1 MAEKDPAIDQF
12 AQQLDELNR
21 ALGQTEKDAKDAK
34 DSVVS
39 VGGASEKS
47 AKDVTALSTAFGN
60 LASNQMQ
67 AAIDATRA
75 WIQDIPAAA
84 ARSEAHAAALASLGG
99 AYDAVRTATN
109 GVVTAEQARSIQ
121 QRTAQAGLHLTAQE
135 LAAVTQRAREYA
147 RVTGVELGQA
157 LDQLTDQLINPG
169 QELARFGIVLQQGQS
184 RGQMMSEALRQLGVQ
199 AAQTAVSAQTLSESY
214 EDFNRAQAEL
224 SDGLRDMIA
233 QGLELGQFYQQATSW
248 LRGLRTSTD
257 AWDTALRGVLGTLG
271 EITSSETLRRMG
283 QTGAGAQSASGGF
296 VAQYGQLLG
305 AARSAG
311 IDTRAFP
318 MQGEIAQANPA
329 EQQRLIAAMTRE
341 INARRSAPRAAGMF
355 GSMSDA
361 ELAALPVFGAE
372 GSTGYAT
379 SAASIAS
386 DISGAVSARAAI
398 AAQVADKARRNQAAQ
413 RTHDLSAASAGEGSS
428 SSATPQD
435 TTAGILAAMRAPVS
449 QEWANAFV
457 QAAQRAEASQ
467 TAARGGSLTTQAE
480 GIELQRRS
488 REAQIGIGRGA
499 YATLGDQKGT
509 EDAGASDFDPTTRRG
524 QAQAARERV
533 TVLREQREA
542 LRSLLVE
549 AEREEQLARASGASQ
564 SEINDLMRQRI
575 GIQTALA
582 QSTTELTAATAE
594 NSRHLDEF
602 KDKMAEAASGMADG
616 FAGAA
621 IAALDGSKS
630 FDVAAKQVL
639 RSTLKSVAQMAI
651 VEALKN
657 GALALG
663 HLASFNYPGAAAA
676 GAAAGAWAG
685 VAVAA
690 GAAVAATNSWDQQAK
705 PAAPSSSGSTLSAR
719 ADVGSARPDRSTGGG
734 PLNLNITVSGAIFE
748 TRHEVLQGI
757 ARGMTDAVHHGYL
770 APGALGA
777 VQ

>member
-1 MAEKDPAIDQF
+1 MAEKDPAIDQLTH
-12 AQQLDELNR
+12 QLDELNR

-34 DSVVS
+34 GSILN
-39 VGGASEKS
+39 VGEASEKA
-47 AKDVTALSTAFGN
+47 AKDTTALSTAFGN

-67 AAIDATRA
+67 AAIDGASE
-75 WIQDIPAAA
+75 WIRSIPEAA
-84 ARSEAHAAALASLGG
+84 ARSEAYAAALASLGG
-99 AYDAVRTATN
+99 ANDAVRAATN
-109 GVVTAEQARSIQ
+109 GVVTAEQARTIQ

-157 LDQLTDQLINPG
+157 LDQLTDQLVNPG
-169 QELARFGIVLQQGQS
+169 QELQRFGIVLQQGQS
-184 RGQMMSEALRQLGVQ
+184 RGQMMAEALRQLQVQ
-199 AAQTAVSAQTLSESY
+199 AAQTAVSAQTLAESY
-214 EDFNRAQAEL
+214 DDFNRAQAEL

-233 QGLELGQFYQQATSW
+233 QGLELGTFFQQATSW
-248 LRGLRTSTD
+248 LRGLRSSTD
-257 AWDTALRGVLGTLG
+257 AWDTALRAVLGTLG
-271 EITSSETLRRMG
+271 EITSSDTLRRMG
-283 QTGAGAQSASGGF
+283 QTGPSAQSASGGF

-305 AARSAG
+305 AARAAG

-318 MQGEIAQANPA
+318 MQGEIAQARPE

-341 INARRSAPRAAGMF
+341 INARRSAPQAAGMF

-361 ELAALPVFGAE
+361 EMAALPVFGAD

-398 AAQVADKARRNQAAQ
+398 AAQVADKARRNQAEQ
-413 RTHDLSAASAGEGSS
+413 RTRDLSAASAGASS
-428 SSATPQD
+428 SSSTTPQD
-435 TTAGILAAMRAPVS
+435 TTAAIFATMRAPVS
-449 QEWANAFV
+449 QEWASAFV
-457 QAAQRAEASQ
+457 AAAQRVEARDL
-467 TAARGGSLTTQAE
+467 AARGGSLATQTE
-480 GIELQRRS
+480 GIEMQRRS
-488 REAQIGIGRGA
+488 RDAQIGIGRG
-499 YATLGDQKGT
+499 GEG
-509 EDAGASDFDPTTRRG
+509 DFDPTSRSG
-524 QAQAARERV
+524 QAQARREHI

-542 LRSLLVE
+542 LAALLTE

-564 SEINDLMRQRI
+564 SEVNDLMRQRI
-575 GIQTALA
+575 GIQQALA

-602 KDKMAEAASGMADG
+602 KDKMGEAASGMADG
-616 FAGAA
+616 FATAA

-630 FDVAAKQVL
+630 FDVAMKEML
-639 RSTLKSVAQMAI
+639 RSTLKTVAQMAI

-657 GALALG
+657 TALAIG
-663 HLASFNYPGAAAA
+663 HLAAFNYAGAANAGLAVAAWTAVGIAA
-676 GAAAGAWAG
+676 GAAIS
-685 VAVAA
+685 
-690 GAAVAATNSWDQQAK
+690 ATNSWEQKAQK
-705 PAAPSSSGSTLSAR
+705 PSGNASSSSPSAR
-719 ADVGSARPDRSTGGG
+719 LDTGSARPDRSSGVG

-777 VQ
+777 MS

>member
-1 MAEKDPAIDQF
+1 MAGKDPAID
-12 AQQLDELNR
+12 ALAGQLDELNR

-34 DSVVS
+34 DSILA
-39 VGGASEKS
+39 VGGAAEKTATS
-47 AKDVTALSTAFGN
+47 TTALSTAFGN

-75 WIQDIPAAA
+75 WIQDIPEAAS
-84 ARSEAHAAALASLGG
+84 RSEAHAAALASLGT
-99 AYDAVRTATN
+99 AYDAVRTSTN

-169 QELARFGIVLQQGQS
+169 AELARFGVVLQQGQT
-184 RGQMMSEALRQLGVQ
+184 RGQMMAEALRQLGVQ
-199 AAQTAVSAQTLSESY
+199 AAQTAVSAQTLAESY
-214 EDFNRAQAEL
+214 EDFNRAQSEL

-233 QGLELGQFYQQATSW
+233 QGLELGAFFQQATSW
-248 LRGLRTSTD
+248 LRGLRSSTD
-257 AWDTALRGVLGTLG
+257 AWDTALRAVLGTLG

-283 QTGAGAQSASGGF
+283 QTGPSAQSASGGF

-305 AARSAG
+305 AARAAG

-361 ELAALPVFGAE
+361 EMAALPVFGAE

-413 RTHDLSAASAGEGSS
+413 RTRELSAANAGGGSS

-435 TTAGILAAMRAPVS
+435 TTAAILAAMRAPVS

-457 QAAQRAEASQ
+457 QAAQRAEAQQ
-467 TAARGGSLTTQAE
+467 TTARGGTLASQAE
-480 GIELQRRS
+480 GIDLQRRS
-488 REAQIGIGRGA
+488 REAQLAIGRGRR
-499 YATLGDQKGT
+499 
-509 EDAGASDFDPTTRRG
+509 AGEDFDPTTSRG
-524 QAQAARERV
+524 QEQARRERI
-533 TVLREQREA
+533 TILREQREA
-542 LRSLLVE
+542 LVALLTA
-549 AEREEQLARASGASQ
+549 AEREEQLARDAHASQ
-564 SEINDLMRQRI
+564 SEINELMRTRI
-575 GIQTALA
+575 GIQQALA
-582 QSTTELTAATAE
+582 QSTHDLSAATAANTSALSE
-594 NSRHLDEF
+594 MGTKLGEVAQGMASGF
-602 KDKMAEAASGMADG
+602 AEAAV
-616 FAGAA
+616 
-621 IAALDGSKS
+621 AALDGAQS
-630 FDVAAKQVL
+630 FDQAVGQML

-657 GALALG
+657 TALGIG
-663 HLASFNYPGAAAA
+663 HLAAFNYGGAANAF
-676 GAAAGAWAG
+676 AAAGAWVAVGAAAG
-685 VAVAA
+685 VAI
-690 GAAVAATNSWDQQAK
+690 AATRPSASAAST
-705 PAAPSSSGSTLSAR
+705 PASSSSSAAR
-719 ADVGSARPDRSTGGG
+719 TDVAARPDRAAGG
-734 PLNLNITVSGAIFE
+734 PLNLNFVFSGAVFE
-748 TRHEVLQGI
+748 TRHEVLQGL
-757 ARGMTDAVHHGYL
+757 ARGVTEAAHHGYI
-770 APGALGA
+770 APGALAGA
-777 VQ
+777 LHD

>member
-1 MAEKDPAIDQF
+1 MAAKDPAIDQF

-34 DSVVS
+34 DSIVS

-361 ELAALPVFGAE
+361 EMAALPVFGAE

-398 AAQVADKARRNQAAQ
+398 ASQVADKARRNQAAQ
-413 RTHDLSAASAGEGSS
+413 RTRELSAASAGGGSS

-449 QEWANAFV
+449 QEWATAFV
-457 QAAQRAEASQ
+457 AAAQRVEAQQ

-480 GIELQRRS
+480 GIDLQRRS
-488 REAQIGIGRGA
+488 RDAQIGIGRG
-499 YATLGDQKGT
+499 GEG
-509 EDAGASDFDPTTRRG
+509 DFDPTSSRG

-564 SEINDLMRQRI
+564 SEVNDLMRQRI

-602 KDKMAEAASGMADG
+602 KDKMGEAASGMADG
-616 FAGAA
+616 FATAA
-621 IAALDGSKS
+621 VAALDGSKS
-630 FDVAAKQVL
+630 FDVAMKEML
-639 RSTLKSVAQMAI
+639 RSTLKTVAQMAI

-657 GALALG
+657 TALAIG
-663 HLASFNYPGAAAA
+663 HLAAFNYAGAANAGLAVAAWTAVGIAA
-676 GAAAGAWAG
+676 GAAIS
-685 VAVAA
+685 
-690 GAAVAATNSWDQQAK
+690 ATNSWEQQAK
-705 PAAPSSSGSTLSAR
+705 RPSSEASP
-719 ADVGSARPDRSTGGG
+719 SARPSLSSAQPDRERGGIG

-777 VQ
+777 MS

>member
-1 MAEKDPAIDQF
+1 MAEKDPAITELQS
-12 AQQLDELNR
+12 QLKALDTALEGVEKGAKAAR
-21 ALGQTEKDAKDAK
+21 GALGETGDAAK
-34 DSVVS
+34 
-39 VGGASEKS
+39 ES
-47 AKDVTALSTAFGN
+47 ATKTGVLTSALGN
-60 LASNQMQ
+60 LVATGLER
-67 AAIDATRA
+67 AIDATRE
-75 WIQDIPAAA
+75 WVTQIPEAASRA
-84 ARSEAHAAALASLGG
+84 EAHAGALASLGS
-99 AYDAVRTATN
+99 AYDSVRTATN

-157 LDQLTDQLINPG
+157 LDQLTDQLVNPG
-169 QELARFGIVLQQGQS
+169 QELVRFGIVLQQGQS
-184 RGQMMSEALRQLGVQ
+184 RGQMMAEALRQLQVQ
-199 AAQTAVSAQTLSESY
+199 AAQTAVSAQTLAESY

-233 QGLELGQFYQQATSW
+233 QGLELGAFFQQATSW
-248 LRGLRTSTD
+248 LRGLRSSTD
-257 AWDTALRGVLGTLG
+257 AWDTALRAVLGTLG
-271 EITSSETLRRMG
+271 EITSSDTLRRMG
-283 QTGAGAQSASGGF
+283 QTGPSAQSASGGF

-318 MQGEIAQANPA
+318 MQGDIAQARPE

-341 INARRSAPRAAGMF
+341 INARRSAPQAAGMF

-361 ELAALPVFGAE
+361 EMAALPVFGAD

-398 AAQVADKARRNQAAQ
+398 AAQVADKARRQQAAQ
-413 RTHDLSAASAGEGSS
+413 RTRDLSAANAGASSS
-428 SSATPQD
+428 SSATPED
-435 TTAGILAAMRAPVS
+435 TTAAILAAMRAPVS
-449 QEWANAFV
+449 QEWANAFT

-467 TAARGGSLTTQAE
+467 TAARGGTIATRAE
-480 GIELQRRS
+480 GIDMQRRS
-488 REAQIGIGRGA
+488 RDAQLGVGRG
-499 YATLGDQKGT
+499 GDG
-509 EDAGASDFDPTTRRG
+509 DFDPTSRSG
-524 QAQAARERV
+524 QAQARRERV
-533 TVLREQREA
+533 TVLTEQREA
-542 LRSLLVE
+542 LRALLVE

-564 SEINDLMRQRI
+564 SEVNDLMRQRI
-575 GIQTALA
+575 GIQQALA

-602 KDKMAEAASGMADG
+602 KDKMGEAASGMADG
-616 FAGAA
+616 FATAA

-630 FDVAAKQVL
+630 FDVAMKEML
-639 RSTLKSVAQMAI
+639 RSTLKTVAQMAI

-657 GALALG
+657 TALAIG
-663 HLASFNYPGAAAA
+663 HLAAFNYAGAANAGLAVAAWTAVGIAA
-676 GAAAGAWAG
+676 GAAIS
-685 VAVAA
+685 
-690 GAAVAATNSWDQQAK
+690 ATNSWEQKAQK
-705 PAAPSSSGSTLSAR
+705 PSGNASSSPSAR
-719 ADVGSARPDRSTGGG
+719 LDTGSARPDRSSGVG

-777 VQ
+777 MS